1 MQVLDDFIFFLF
13 QGMKTAHSQAIQ
25 GFS

>member
-1 MQVLDDFIFFLF
+1 
-13 QGMKTAHSQAIQ
+13 MKTAHSQAIQ

>member
-1 MQVLDDFIFFLF
+1 
-13 QGMKTAHSQAIQ
+13 MKTAHSQVTQ

>member
-1 MQVLDDFIFFLF
+1 
-13 QGMKTAHSQAIQ
+13 MKTAHSQATQ